1 MSSLRTTHKASAASP
16 IRIRAYGLLP
26 ITRRAYAILQV
37 CCFTAILAALAWL
50 TFFPPDVDA
59 YRQLAERAPAT
70 DRLPMEIFA
79 NLLDN
84 ARPILLVVLAAGAIE
99 TAWMLRKFN
108 AAEARAGETP
118 HKS

>member
-1 MSSLRTTHKASAASP
+1 MSSLQTTHKAAAAP
-16 IRIRAYGLLP
+16 PVKIRAYGLLP
-26 ITRRAYAILQV
+26 ITRRGYAIVQV

-84 ARPILLVVLAAGAIE
+84 ARPILLVVLAAGALE
-99 TAWMLRKFN
+99 TVWMLRKFN
-108 AAEARAGETP
+108 AAEAHAGALQP
-118 HKS
+118 KS